1 MIDGNPIIAED
12 DAISTDGDRSEQPLE
27 IDLDHVAGMTRVSR
41 VSAEEKSMRMRR
53 NSDQKQI
60 LCKWEVGDLDLQL
73 DRLQLCYAIYPSTSI
88 LSGKKKCEI
97 VRELF
102 NFARKW
108 RHL

>member
-27 IDLDHVAGMTRVSR
+27 IDLDHVAGVTR

-60 LCKWEVGDLDLQL
+60 LCK
-73 DRLQLCYAIYPSTSI
+73 
-88 LSGKKKCEI
+88 
-97 VRELF
+97 
-102 NFARKW
+102 
-108 RHL
+108 